1 MYKLKCLLL
10 GICFMFLFGC
20 GSAEDADS
28 FAKENAAPEKADNV
42 EGTVDAGL
50 SQDRGAASEIDVD
63 LTTMSATIVYSQV
76 SDMMTN
82 PGNYEGKVIKMNGIY
97 QLYTNEDG
105 SVFYPAC
112 VIMDATACCA
122 NGIEFLPPEDANL
135 TAGEEITVIGTF
147 EKYYEDGYL
156 YCHLVD
162 TKVNP

>member
-1 MYKLKCLLL
+1 MIKIKCLLL
-10 GICFMFLFGC
+10 GICFLFLFGC
-20 GSAEDADS
+20 GSAEETEGS
-28 FAKENAAPEKADNV
+28 AKEKEIVEKAD
-42 EGTVDAGL
+42 TVAEV
-50 SQDRGAASEIDVD
+50 AEIDVD
-63 LTTMSATIVYSQV
+63 LTAMSATIVYSQV

-82 PGNYEGKVIKMNGIY
+82 PENYEGKVIKMNGIY

-122 NGIEFLPPEDANL
+122 NGIEFLPPEGTDL

-162 TKVNP
+162 TTVNP